1 MYRILKC
8 PIPVTKNGE
17 NLMNIKNYGF
27 RAGTIWSWTDGLPL
41 EEDEHPGDLPIHIS
55 VDYFHGYQGEP
66 QELYDSGINII
77 SPRVKAVFDS
87 LGIDNIL
94 YFPAVLHISPLGRD
108 VDYFAFKIIGR
119 VAAADAKSHLEGYQ
133 GRQPLG
139 DASIYDL
146 TIDSSKAFNFL
157 IFRLA
162 ESTTTIVV
170 HEKVKLAC
178 EAAGIDTLKFLLP
191 EEHMQL

>member
-1 MYRILKC
+1 MYYILKC
-8 PIPVTKNGE
+8 PIPITANGE
-17 NLMNIKNYGF
+17 NLMDIKNHF
-27 RAGTIWSWTDGLPL
+27 DAGSVWSWTDGLPL
-41 EEDEHPGDLPIHIS
+41 DADEDPGELPINID
-55 VDYFHGYQGEP
+55 VDYFQNYQGAPREFYA
-66 QELYDSGINII
+66 LGVSIL

-94 YFPAVLHISPLGRD
+94 YYPAVLHISPLGRK
-108 VDYFAFKIIGR
+108 VDYFVFKIIGR
-119 VAAADAKSHLEGYQ
+119 VAAADATSQLESYQ
-133 GRQPLG
+133 GRQAIG
-139 DASIYDL
+139 DASVHHL
-146 TIDSSKAFNFL
+146 KIDATKTFNFL

-178 EAAGIDTLKFLLP
+178 EAAGIDTLQFLLP